1 MTAPVKVSA
10 KSGGATTTGGRAG
23 ELAGDGALARVL
35 AWLARLRLWIVKET
49 APSVAAPPAATP
61 EIRAAGQPAIAPL
74 DRMTVAQWLWGE
86 GFVMPGNAD
95 FILGIVKPVG
105 LNPAMSMLDISA
117 GLGGA
122 ARVIAQTY
130 GIYVTGLERSPER
143 AKRGMEMSVLAKLG
157 KRAAISQFNPDTIEL
172 RPNSFDCV
180 LARAATYD
188 VVEKERLLRV
198 VFQGLKPRGQLLL
211 NEFVL
216 DPSLAD
222 RPALAAWVARESHPP
237 QLWAIEQY
245 SDCLASLGFDIR
257 VIEDISKTY
266 QSMIVAGWARVLEVV
281 NLRQMVRTHKL
292 TIVDEAE
299 LWTLRLAA
307 LQSGALRVYR
317 VIALAKKPMR

>member
-1 MTAPVKVSA
+1 MTT
-10 KSGGATTTGGRAG
+10 SGGAG
-23 ELAGDGALARVL
+23 ELPGDGAVARVQ
-35 AWLARLRLWIVKET
+35 AWLARLRLRIVKDA
-49 APSVAAPPAATP
+49 APSVAAPAAAT
-61 EIRAAGQPAIAPL
+61 RAIPNAAQPAIAPL
-74 DRMTVAQWLWGE
+74 DRMTVAQWLWGD
-86 GFVMPGNAD
+86 GFVMPGNAE
-95 FILGIVKPVG
+95 FILDTVKPVG

-130 GIYVTGLERSPER
+130 GIYVTGLERSAER
-143 AKRGMEMSVLAKLG
+143 AKRGMEMSVVTNLG
-157 KRAAISQFNPDTIEL
+157 KRAVISQFNPETVEL

-180 LARAATYD
+180 LARAATYN

-198 VFQGLKPRGQLLL
+198 VYQGLKPRGQLLL

-245 SDCLASLGFDIR
+245 NDCLTSLGFDIR
-257 VIEDISKTY
+257 VVEDISKRY
-266 QSMIVAGWARVLEVV
+266 QSMIVAGWARMLKEI
-281 NLRQMVRTHKL
+281 NLKQMAKTHKL
-292 TIVDEAE
+292 TIIDEAE

-307 LQSGALRVYR
+307 LQSGALHVYR
-317 VIALAKKPMR
+317 VIALANKPMR